1 MATDLCDGV
10 RDTTTPRNEEKSGTA
25 ATSISKQAQL
35 VLPIVKS
42 NSIHVAQFHKFA
54 SRSFTICIASDFLST
69 MKVPVTTELQLPLAP
84 LTDLQLALGR
94 QTELQPPLIVM
105 MELQLHLFI
114 LMMSTLTQ
122 IQSGRSICLR
132 SAFIPLSETEQ

>member
-1 MATDLCDGV
+1 
-10 RDTTTPRNEEKSGTA
+10 
-25 ATSISKQAQL
+25 
-35 VLPIVKS
+35 
-42 NSIHVAQFHKFA
+42 
-54 SRSFTICIASDFLST
+54 